1 MLLLLG
7 TKHGE
12 ISLIVVTPFGGL
24 ALYISRRLIMRTI
37 IFIAI
42 MVACVAIVGY
52 IEDPCATE
60 GLMSGC
66 AN

>member
-1 MLLLLG
+1 
-7 TKHGE
+7 
-12 ISLIVVTPFGGL
+12 
-24 ALYISRRLIMRTI
+24 MRTI

-52 IEDPCATE
+52 IADPCATE